1 MATTSCDVA
10 IVGAGLGGCFL
21 ALLLGRRG
29 HRVVVIEQG
38 PAIPSAGAD
47 FLKPPGL
54 RVLARH
60 GLTGL
65 VERQGLKRDTI
76 RYYHDGEPIQDCRFP
91 GGFLIRPYRELVEL
105 IYTCCAME
113 GVDFWFDTAIDDLTQ
128 DEGRIEEL
136 KLSDGRRL
144 RAGVVI
150 GADGTRSAIR
160 QALGIDQVTSL
171 YDRLL
176 MRVATVPLTAG
187 MAQLNRLYFSSEG
200 WLAYLYPLNRDQGR
214 VFVGL
219 PPEDDKEIF
228 EDGMPVLIDMLKR
241 FVTDSSDAFDV
252 LQPASWHQIKISSL
266 RVSAYHRGNA
276 ALLGSAAF
284 ACHPMTGMGMS
295 YTLHDAEI
303 LADVITAAAGDGDLL
318 DRLLQARYEPR
329 RQVHRQLIDYGDAL
343 AATFTD
349 RHAYLRAFRPDLHV
363 FGTSAAESPE
373 IPRMRARVRVPV
385 PQLI

>member
-29 HRVVVIEQG
+29 QRVVVIEQG
-38 PAIPSAGAD
+38 PSIPSAGAD

-60 GLTGL
+60 GLADFVGRHGL
-65 VERQGLKRDTI
+65 RRDLI
-76 RYYHDGEPIQDCRFP
+76 RYYHDGDPIQECRFP
-91 GGFLIRPYRELVEL
+91 DGGFLIRPYQELVEL

-113 GVDFWFDTAIDDLTQ
+113 GVEFCFDASIDDITMGE
-128 DEGRIEEL
+128 DRVEEL
-136 KLSDGRRL
+136 ALSNGQRL

-150 GADGTRSAIR
+150 GADGTKSAVR
-160 QALGIDQVTSL
+160 RALAIEQRTMP
-171 YDRLL
+171 YERLL
-176 MRVATVPLTAG
+176 MRVATVPLTASI
-187 MAQLNRLYFSSEG
+187 AQLNRLYFSSEG
-200 WLAYLYPLNRDQGR
+200 WLAYFYPINAEQAR

-228 EDGMPVLIDMLKR
+228 QDGIPALLDELKK
-241 FVTDSSDAFDV
+241 FVTDSSDAFDS
-252 LQPASWHQIKISSL
+252 LQPAAWQRIKVSSL
-266 RVSAYHRGNA
+266 RVEAYHKGNA

-303 LADVITAAAGDGDLL
+303 LADVICAAGGDDELL
-318 DRLLQARYEPR
+318 DRLLSARYEPR
-329 RQVHRQLIDYGDAL
+329 REAHRALIDYGDAL
-343 AATFTD
+343 AATFRD
-349 RHAYLRAFRPDLHV
+349 RDAYLAAFRADLHIY
-363 FGTSAAESPE
+363 GDAAAPAAWAA
-373 IPRMRARVRVPV
+373 PR
-385 PQLI
+385 

>member
-29 HRVVVIEQG
+29 QRVVVIEQG
-38 PAIPSAGAD
+38 PSIPSAGAD

-60 GLTGL
+60 GLADFVGRHGL
-65 VERQGLKRDTI
+65 RRDLI
-76 RYYHDGEPIQDCRFP
+76 RYYHDGDPIQECRFP
-91 GGFLIRPYRELVEL
+91 DGGFLIRPYQELVEL

-113 GVDFWFDTAIDDLTQ
+113 GVEFCFDASIDDITMGE
-128 DEGRIEEL
+128 DRVEEL
-136 KLSDGRRL
+136 ALSNGQRL

-150 GADGTRSAIR
+150 GADGTKSAVR
-160 QALGIDQVTSL
+160 RALAIEQRTMP
-171 YDRLL
+171 YERLL
-176 MRVATVPLTAG
+176 MRVATVPLTASI
-187 MAQLNRLYFSSEG
+187 AQLNRLYFSSEG
-200 WLAYLYPLNRDQGR
+200 WLAYFYPINAEQAR

-228 EDGMPVLIDMLKR
+228 QDGIPALLDELKK
-241 FVTDSSDAFDV
+241 FVTDSSDAFDS
-252 LQPASWHQIKISSL
+252 LQPAAWQRIKVSSL
-266 RVSAYHRGNA
+266 RVAAYHKGNA

-303 LADVITAAAGDGDLL
+303 LADVICAAGGDDKLL
-318 DRLLQARYEPR
+318 DRLLSARYEPR
-329 RQVHRQLIDYGDAL
+329 REAHRALIDYGDAL
-343 AATFTD
+343 AATFRD
-349 RHAYLRAFRPDLHV
+349 RDAYLAAFRADLHIY
-363 FGTSAAESPE
+363 GDAAAPAAWAA
-373 IPRMRARVRVPV
+373 PR
-385 PQLI
+385 

>member
-29 HRVVVIEQG
+29 QNVVVIEQG
-38 PAIPSAGAD
+38 PSVPSAGAD

-60 GLTGL
+60 GLADL
-65 VERQGLKRDTI
+65 VERHGLRRDTI
-76 RYYHDGEPIQDCRFP
+76 RYYHDGDPIRECRFP
-91 GGFLIRPYRELVEL
+91 DGGFLIRPYRELVEL
-105 IYTCCAME
+105 IYTSCAME
-113 GVDFWFDTAIDDLTQ
+113 GVEFWFDADIDDIAVG
-128 DEGRIEEL
+128 DGRVEEL
-136 KLSDGRRL
+136 TLSKGRKL

-150 GADGTRSAIR
+150 GADGTKSAVR
-160 QALGIDQVTSL
+160 RALDIEQQTTP
-171 YDRLL
+171 YERLL
-176 MRVATVPLTAG
+176 MRVATVPLTASV
-187 MAQLNRLYFSSEG
+187 AQLNRLYFSSEG
-200 WLAYLYPLNRDQGR
+200 WLTYLYPINRDQAR

-228 EDGMPVLIDMLKR
+228 QDGIPALLDELKK
-241 FVTDSSDAFDV
+241 FVTESSDAFNV
-252 LQPASWHQIKISSL
+252 LQPATWQRIKVSSL
-266 RVSAYHRGNA
+266 RVEAYHKGNA

-303 LADVITAAAGDGDLL
+303 LADVICAAGGDEGLL

-329 RQVHRQLIDYGDAL
+329 RDAHRELIDYGDAL
-343 AATFTD
+343 AATFRD
-349 RHAYLRAFRPDLHV
+349 RAAYLAAFRPELHI
-363 FGTSAAESPE
+363 FGDAAAPASLP
-373 IPRMRARVRVPV
+373 AL
-385 PQLI
+385 QLT